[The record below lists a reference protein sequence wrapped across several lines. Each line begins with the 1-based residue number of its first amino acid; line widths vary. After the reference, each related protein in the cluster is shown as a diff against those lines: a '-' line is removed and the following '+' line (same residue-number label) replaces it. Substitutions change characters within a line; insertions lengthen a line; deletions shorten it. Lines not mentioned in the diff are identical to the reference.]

1 MIQPLFQR
9 TLGSRQARFLA
20 LLAVLLLAGTPAL
33 EAIHDHDTGPAYA
46 DCLLCKQA
54 PDLPIVSASA
64 TVADAVLPGY
74 AEVVFDVPAL
84 QLPCANYSP
93 RGPPAIT

>member
-64 TVADAVLPGY
+64 TVADGVLPGG
-74 AEVVFDVPAL
+74 AEGVGDAAAPRR
-84 QLPCANYSP
+84 PCAIYSP
-93 RGPPAIT
+93 RGPPAIP